1 MISRLLQASDFLAR
15 AAGMLAAIAMA
26 LLFVL
31 MLSEIVSRNLLGT
44 SLGFTWEVSGYL
56 LGLVI
61 FMASSWALRNDKHIR
76 ITLLREH
83 LPAAAVRWLDLL
95 ATLIGAAI
103 AVFFTAAFVGFCLQ
117 TWHNGTVS
125 STPQQI
131 PLIVPR
137 ALMLLGITI
146 FTLTL
151 VVRAVAL
158 IAAPSLLETT
168 PDDDGAAAS
177 GPTEGES

>member
-1 MISRLLQASDFLAR
+1 MLSRLLRAIDWLAW
-15 AAGMLAAIAMA
+15 ATGALSAVAMA
-26 LLFVL
+26 LLFIL

-83 LPAAAVRWLDLL
+83 LPASAVRWLDLL

-137 ALMLLGITI
+137 ALMLLGIAI

-151 VVRAVAL
+151 VVRAMAL

-168 PDDDGAAAS
+168 LDGAAAS